1 MKSNK
6 LKLVGII
13 TATAAVAATV
23 GAVITRIVDAS
34 MCTKCPG
41 CCVGCDDD
49 DEYYD
54 DDDEYYEDD
63 DEYYEDD
70 ED

>member
-23 GAVITRIVDAS
+23 GAIITKIVDTS
-34 MCTKCPG
+34 MCAKCPG

-49 DEYYD
+49 DEIGRAHV
-54 DDDEYYEDD
+54 
-63 DEYYEDD
+63 
-70 ED
+70 

>member
-23 GAVITRIVDAS
+23 GAIITRIVDTS
-34 MCTKCPG
+34 MCAKCPG
-41 CCVGCDDD
+41 CCVGCDDE
-49 DEYYD
+49 DEYD
-54 DDDEYYEDD
+54 EDD
-63 DEYYEDD
+63 DYYEDD
-70 ED
+70 EYDDDEYDED

>member
-23 GAVITRIVDAS
+23 GAIITRIVDAS

-41 CCVGCDDD
+41 CCVGCDDEDEYDD

-54 DDDEYYEDD
+54 DDDEYYED
-63 DEYYEDD
+63 EDD